1 MELENWRKEIDAI
14 DASMAELFGKRM
26 AIAEKIGVYKKEN
39 RLPIHDPER
48 EKEVLKKNLARL
60 NHPERGSVRRFHALP
75 VRPDEKARRKVITDE
90 RRRRIR

>member
-26 AIAEKIGVYKKEN
+26 AIAEKIGAYKKEN

-60 NHPERGSVRRFHALP
+60 NRPEYADLYADFMRYLFVLTKRLE
-75 VRPDEKARRKVITDE
+75 EK
-90 RRRRIR
+90 